1 MCRLNKICW
10 VMALRVTA
18 LGMSGS
24 SVLIATA
31 ITKEYVLTCAQCT
44 SRRRV
49 LHHLSRH
56 TAHAIVLAA
65 PFTPVMDYDAYD
77 ALLHHIFKQVC
88 VIQRHAVVPI
98 LTLSADPG

>member
-10 VMALRVTA
+10 VMALQGTA
-18 LGMSGS
+18 LGMPGS

-31 ITKEYVLTCAQCT
+31 TTKVYVLTCAQCT
-44 SRRRV
+44 FRRRV
-49 LHHLSRH
+49 PHHLSRH
-56 TAHAIVLAA
+56 TAFAIVLAA
-65 PFTPVMDYDAYD
+65 PFPLAMDYDAYD

-88 VIQRHAVVPI
+88 VIQRHAVLPT